1 MICPYCGEPI
11 ADDSKFC
18 SHCGKPLFSVEMDD
32 YDLYAADAADPEV
45 DRRLI
50 AGADE
55 DTHILPAG
63 EVSAEAPSSGKDGD
77 MQAASGSGGTAAP
90 YGKPERDKVPVSVDG
105 DTHPLPAEE
114 AARAVDPDLDLTP
127 YDLDE
132 DGEQPQRRTESASR
146 NERDGRSGES
156 RVRLERY
163 VPKRNARAEEPEDEA
178 EEEEE
183 EDGGGGGHTAFLV
196 VLCAALA
203 AAVFFAL
210 YYMVSSGIF
219 SGRTAVRTGSTEV
232 KPITVIANQ
241 TTPTPAA
248 SDAGGGTATGRTAA
262 PTSAPAVNQP
272 TATPSAARQTPA
284 APDVTVA
291 PTPEQTQ
298 IPEATEAVTPTP
310 TEDPDAV
317 VLTPDEDNEATDD
330 GQEQEQ
336 NQDQNNQED
345 VVG

>member
-1 MICPYCGEPI
+1 MICPYCGETI
-11 ADDSKFC
+11 ADNSKFC

-32 YDLYAADAADPEV
+32 YDLYAADTADPEV

-63 EVSAEAPSSGKDGD
+63 EVS
-77 MQAASGSGGTAAP
+77 
-90 YGKPERDKVPVSVDG
+90 
-105 DTHPLPAEE
+105 AEE

-248 SDAGGGTATGRTAA
+248 SDAGGGTDTGRTAA